1 MPAADD
7 PFYTRKRVPDAFVQD
22 IGESGL
28 TPQEEFLSRE
38 RKFSLGPGG
47 GDVRKFSNP
56 KLGKTG
62 KTDPFYQ
69 RKQVTAAMIH
79 GVGDTGLS
87 KQEEYHNR
95 ERKYSLA
102 DGSDARKFSS
112 AKGGLTPM
120 SDPYYARKRASDVE
134 IIGVGDTGGSK
145 AEDFEVRERKQ
156 SMFQLSDDPFAQISG
171 HHRPSI
177 AGQGA
182 VEFAA
187 AAHRR
192 KSSAIAPDHTHSA
205 TQHHSGY
212 DGDQLAPIES
222 RVEDG
227 PGHEDDIRSSD
238 VASSTNG
245 HTKPHHQKPA
255 DEWQDPD
262 AVGPHDVR

>member
-1 MPAADD
+1 MPAVDD
-7 PFYTRKRVPDAFVQD
+7 PFYTRKPVPDTFIQD

-28 TPQEEFLSRE
+28 TPQEEFLNRE
-38 RKFSLGPGG
+38 RKYSIGPGG

-62 KTDPFYQ
+62 KKDPFYQ
-69 RKQVTAAMIH
+69 RKQVPDSMIS
-79 GVGDTGLS
+79 GVGETGLTE
-87 KQEEYHNR
+87 QEEYINR

-102 DGSDARKFSS
+102 DGSDARRFSS
-112 AKGGLTPM
+112 AKGGLTPA
-120 SDPYYARKRASDVE
+120 SDPHYGRRQVSDAE
-134 IIGVGDTGGSK
+134 IIGIGDTGGSK

-182 VEFAA
+182 VELAA

-192 KSSAIAPDHTHSA
+192 KSSAIAPDHMPST

-212 DGDQLAPIES
+212 DGDHLAPIES

-227 PGHEDDIRSSD
+227 PGHEDDIRSSE
-238 VASSTNG
+238 AEGSTNG
-245 HTKPHHQKPA
+245 HTKPHHQPA
-255 DEWQDPD
+255 DAWEDPD
-262 AVGPHDVR
+262 AVGPHDIR